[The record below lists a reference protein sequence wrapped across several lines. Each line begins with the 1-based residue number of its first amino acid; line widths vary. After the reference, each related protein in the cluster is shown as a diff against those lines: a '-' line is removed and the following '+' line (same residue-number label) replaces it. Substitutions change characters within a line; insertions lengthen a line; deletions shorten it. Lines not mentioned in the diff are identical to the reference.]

1 MQQTD
6 PTTATTIGIVQRYNE
21 SFNQGAADGVMAAM
35 TGDCVV
41 ETPIP
46 PPDGSS
52 FQGQEAVRT
61 LRRDFIQS
69 TSNIEFATEDM
80 FASGDRCLGQWLFT
94 WVGQDGQPGRVRG
107 VDLSKVRDGKSAE
120 KLVYV
125 MG

>member
-6 PTTATTIGIVQRYNE
+6 PTTATTIGIVQRYNG
-21 SFNQGAADGVMAAM
+21 SFNQGDVDGVMAAM

-46 PPDGSS
+46 PPDGSR
-52 FQGQEAVRT
+52 FQGQEAVRA

-69 TSNIEFATEDM
+69 TSDIEFA
-80 FASGDRCLGQWLFT
+80 SGHRCLVQWLFT

>member
-1 MQQTD
+1 MQRTD

-21 SFNQGAADGVMAAM
+21 SFNQGDVDGVMAAM

-46 PPDGSS
+46 PPDGSR
-52 FQGQEAVRT
+52 FQGQEAVRA
-61 LRRDFIQS
+61 LRRDFIQP
-69 TSNIEFATEDM
+69 TSNIEFATEDR
-80 FASGDRCLGQWLFT
+80 FASGDRCLVQWLFT

-125 MG
+125 TG

>member
-21 SFNQGAADGVMAAM
+21 SFNKGDVDGVMAAM

-41 ETPIP
+41 EMPIP
-46 PPDGSS
+46 PSDGSR
-52 FQGQEAVRT
+52 FQGQEAVRA
-61 LRRDFIQS
+61 LWQDFFQS

-80 FASGDRCLGQWLFT
+80 FASGDRRLVQWLFT

-107 VDLSKVRDGKSAE
+107 VDLFKLRDGKVAE

-125 MG
+125 KG

>member
-21 SFNQGAADGVMAAM
+21 SFNQDDADGVMAAM

-46 PPDGSS
+46 PPDGSR
-52 FQGQEAVRT
+52 FQGQEAVRA
-61 LRRDFIQS
+61 LRPDFIPP
-69 TSNIEFATEDM
+69 TSNIE
-80 FASGDRCLGQWLFT
+80 FASGDRCLVQCLFT

-107 VDLSKVRDGKSAE
+107 VDYSK
-120 KLVYV
+120 
-125 MG
+125 

>member
-1 MQQTD
+1 MQ
-6 PTTATTIGIVQRYNE
+6 PTGPPPATTIGIVQRYNE
-21 SFNQGAADGVMAAM
+21 SFNQGDVACVMAAM

-46 PPDGSS
+46 PPDQSR
-52 FQGQEAVRT
+52 FLGQEAARA
-61 LRRDFIQS
+61 LWQDFFQS
-69 TSNIEFATEDM
+69 TSSIAFATEDM
-80 FASGDRCLGQWLFT
+80 FVSVNRWLFT

>member
-21 SFNQGAADGVMAAM
+21 SFNQGDVDGVMAAM

-46 PPDGSS
+46 PPDGSR
-52 FQGQEAVRT
+52 FQGQEAVRA
-61 LRRDFIQS
+61 LRQDFIQS

-80 FASGDRCLGQWLFT
+80 FAS
-94 WVGQDGQPGRVRG
+94 
-107 VDLSKVRDGKSAE
+107 
-120 KLVYV
+120 
-125 MG
+125 

>member
-6 PTTATTIGIVQRYNE
+6 PTATTIGIVQRYNE
-21 SFNQGAADGVMAAM
+21 SFNQGDVDGVMAAM

-46 PPDGSS
+46 PPDGSR
-52 FQGQEAVRT
+52 FQA
-61 LRRDFIQS
+61 

-80 FASGDRCLGQWLFT
+80 FASGDRCLVQWLFT

-107 VDLSKVRDGKSAE
+107 VDLFKLRDGKVAE
-120 KLVYV
+120 KLVYKKS
-125 MG
+125 

>member
-1 MQQTD
+1 MQRTD
-6 PTTATTIGIVQRYNE
+6 PATIGIVQRYNE
-21 SFNQGAADGVMAAM
+21 SFNQGEVDGVMAAM

-46 PPDGSS
+46 PPDGSR
-52 FQGQEAVRT
+52 FQGQEAVRA

-69 TSNIEFATEDM
+69 TSDIEFATEDM
-80 FASGDRCLGQWLFT
+80 FASGHRCLVQWLFT

>member
-6 PTTATTIGIVQRYNE
+6 PTTATTIGIVQRYNG
-21 SFNQGAADGVMAAM
+21 SFNQGDVDGVMAAM

-46 PPDGSS
+46 PPDGSR
-52 FQGQEAVRT
+52 FQGQEAVRA

-69 TSNIEFATEDM
+69 TSDIEFATEDM
-80 FASGDRCLGQWLFT
+80 FASGHRCLVQWLFT

>member
-6 PTTATTIGIVQRYNE
+6 PTTATTIGIVQRYNG
-21 SFNQGAADGVMAAM
+21 FDVDGVMAAM

-46 PPDGSS
+46 PPDGSR
-52 FQGQEAVRT
+52 FQGQEAVRA
-61 LRRDFIQS
+61 LRRDFIQP

-80 FASGDRCLGQWLFT
+80 FASGDRCLVQWLFT

>member
-1 MQQTD
+1 MQRTD
-6 PTTATTIGIVQRYNE
+6 PTTAATIGIVQRYNE
-21 SFNQGAADGVMAAM
+21 SFNQGDVDGVMAAM

-46 PPDGSS
+46 PPDGSR
-52 FQGQEAVRT
+52 FQGQEAVRA
-61 LRRDFIQS
+61 LRRDFIQP
-69 TSNIEFATEDM
+69 TSNIEFATEDR
-80 FASGDRCLGQWLFT
+80 FASGDRCLVQWLFT

>member
-1 MQQTD
+1 MQRTD
-6 PTTATTIGIVQRYNE
+6 PTTATTIGIVQHYNE
-21 SFNQGAADGVMAAM
+21 SFNQGDVDGVMAAM

-46 PPDGSS
+46 PPDGSR
-52 FQGQEAVRT
+52 FQGQEAVRA

-80 FASGDRCLGQWLFT
+80 FASGDRWLFT